1 MPLLSDHV
9 LEDTIAAVIQPV
21 LLLHT
26 STEQE
31 NIPLQHSESHIS
43 IPGMTPE
50 NPFEE
55 RKSTDTRRTWNT
67 NSLPFN
73 RKVRTAVQLP

>member
-1 MPLLSDHV
+1 MSLLSDHV

-26 STEQE
+26 STELE
-31 NIPLQHSESHIS
+31 NIPLQHSESHIL
-43 IPGMTPE
+43 IPDVAPE

-55 RKSTDTRRTWNT
+55 RESTDTRRT
-67 NSLPFN
+67 
-73 RKVRTAVQLP
+73 